1 MRIQLCRPRLPVR
14 KCSFGSPRATAV
26 PVQGNFSEPLGS
38 LQNVDG
44 SMMTAEQAAQAT
56 GLSYIPS
63 YVGINMQLTTGS
75 QTLMGI
81 ASGLNPG
88 ALSGSVG
95 GADQIYTS
103 SAASA
108 AGDAA
113 FAGSTENASGS
124 IPWASFEAQAGEV
137 LASFGLHD
145 PRKSGKP

>member
-1 MRIQLCRPRLPVR
+1 
-14 KCSFGSPRATAV
+14 
-26 PVQGNFSEPLGS
+26 
-38 LQNVDG
+38 
-44 SMMTAEQAAQAT
+44 MMTAEQAAQAT

-113 FAGSTENASGS
+113 FANGEATMSWGAFVSDAEALLGS
-124 IPWASFEAQAGEV
+124 
-137 LASFGLHD
+137 LHD
-145 PRKSGKP
+145 PRNNGKP